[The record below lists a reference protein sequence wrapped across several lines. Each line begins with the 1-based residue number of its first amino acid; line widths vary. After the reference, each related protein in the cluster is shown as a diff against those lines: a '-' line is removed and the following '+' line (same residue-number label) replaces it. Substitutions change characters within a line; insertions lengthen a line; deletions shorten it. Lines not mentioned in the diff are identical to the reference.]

1 MARQLFAINPDLART
16 DLAHGFAR
24 EGRLQVRDFLTLE
37 TALELRSIL
46 AERTQWGVALHAQG
60 TGDTQPHSF
69 RAQELRD
76 RAKAEQL
83 QRLVRATNEAASKG
97 RYAFRS
103 LRYSLVEAYLGKW
116 DPGGPHDLLLEHLNA
131 PEFIGFMRQ
140 VTGIEALVK
149 ADAHASCYGPQHF
162 LGRHVDSHL
171 AEGWRVAYVLNLTID
186 DWQPDWGGYLVFYDE
201 YGDIVAGYRPRF
213 NTLNLFLVPV
223 PHAVTY
229 VPPFA
234 PNGRYAI
241 SGWLRDR

>member
-1 MARQLFAINPDLART
+1 MARPLFALNPDLART
-16 DLAHGFAR
+16 DLARSFAR
-24 EGRLQVRDFLTLE
+24 DGRLQVRDFLTRE

-46 AERTQWGVALHAQG
+46 AERTPWGVALHAQG
-60 TGDTQPHSF
+60 PGNVQPQSF
-69 RAQELRD
+69 RAEELRD

-83 QRLVRATNEAASKG
+83 QRLVRATNEAAAQG

-103 LRYSLVEAYLGKW
+103 LRYSLVEAYLGNW

-131 PEFIGFMRQ
+131 PEFMGFMRQ

-201 YGDIVAGYRPRF
+201 DGDIVAGYRPRF

-223 PHAVTY
+223 PHAVSY